1 MGLITIEY
9 HSYEFNNF
17 SLRFHISLVLTG
29 YRPRNLL
36 LMAELIIVTKYQG
49 GAGRALSIRG
59 NGKEREDVRRN
70 VPIHDAT

>member
-9 HSYEFNNF
+9 RSYEFNNF
-17 SLRFHISLVLTG
+17 CSRFHISLVLTG
-29 YRPRNLL
+29 YRPRNL

-49 GAGRALSIRG
+49 GAGRALRIRG
-59 NGKEREDVRRN
+59 NGEKREDVRRN